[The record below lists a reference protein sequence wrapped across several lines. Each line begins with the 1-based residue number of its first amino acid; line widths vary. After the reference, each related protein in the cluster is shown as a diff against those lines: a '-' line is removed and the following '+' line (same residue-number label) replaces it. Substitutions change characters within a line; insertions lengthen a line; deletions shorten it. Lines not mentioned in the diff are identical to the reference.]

1 MKTEV
6 HNLVWGADAANT
18 KLDGV
23 PVGSA
28 YAAGLVTLS
37 MPVNLRSVA
46 LQAVSGDVSIVN
58 STYDVTGAT
67 ATLLAKWTLANG
79 DKEAIDGADLAGQK
93 LYVYAASGTTL
104 QLRYIVFGD
113 L

>member
-18 KLDGV
+18 KLDGAITGRV
-23 PVGSA
+23 
-28 YAAGLVTLS
+28 YADGLVTLT

-58 STYDVTGAT
+58 SDYTGLTTFA
-67 ATLLAKWTLANG
+67 AKWTLANG

-104 QLRYIVFGD
+104 QLRYILFAD

>member
-6 HNLVWGADAANT
+6 HNLVWEAADA
-18 KLDGV
+18 KLDTV
-23 PVGSA
+23 SVGAA
-28 YAAGLVTLS
+28 YVGGRVALT

-58 STYDVTGAT
+58 SDYTGLTTFA
-67 ATLLAKWTLANG
+67 AKWTLANG